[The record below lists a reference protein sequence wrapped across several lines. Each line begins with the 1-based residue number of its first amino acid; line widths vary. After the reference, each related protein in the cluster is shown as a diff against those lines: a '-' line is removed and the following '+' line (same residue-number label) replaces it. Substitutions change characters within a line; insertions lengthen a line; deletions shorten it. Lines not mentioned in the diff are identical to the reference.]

1 MPAQSSWEAF
11 ATSDVM
17 AVEDEPVVLENSQW
31 VRVCINDENVTFHNV
46 RNTVLS
52 TYAVWDRLWSVW
64 HYWRRDEAGNF
75 QHSCIVRGFGCE
87 SFSTRDFMLVS

>member
-64 HYWRRDEAGNF
+64 HYWRRDEEGNF
-75 QHSCIVRGFGCE
+75 LEVYRFSVDAPTSC
-87 SFSTRDFMLVS
+87 